1 MKKLIV
7 FCLGVL
13 LASSVFATVVGSK
26 HDLSLNAWSG
36 LEICVVCH
44 TPHNATT
51 PQIVPLWNHVASV
64 GAPGWSPYVDTGDNT
79 LNSAPGQPQGCSIAC
94 LSCHD
99 GTVAVD
105 AFGGAAA
112 PSVMIGSFGT
122 GSADITTVLTDDH
135 PISFTYDGALATA
148 DGELHNPT
156 STASG
161 LPAGGNIDADMLK
174 GVGNDQ
180 LECCSCHDV
189 HNTTCPTCPSLLVKL
204 NAGAGFESDLCLTC
218 HNK

>member
-13 LASSVFATVVGSK
+13 LASSVFAQIKGSV
-26 HDLSLNAWSG
+26 HDLSSNGWTG
-36 LEICVVCH
+36 TRICVVCH
-44 TPHNATT
+44 TPHNALT
-51 PQIVPLWNHVASV
+51 PQIVPLWNHDASN
-64 GAPGWSPYVDTGDNT
+64 GAPGWTPYVDTGDNT
-79 LNSAPGQPQGCSIAC
+79 LNSSPGQPQGCSIAC

-99 GTVAVD
+99 GTVALD
-105 AFGGAAA
+105 SFGGSSA
-112 PSVMIGSFGT
+112 GT
-122 GSADITTVLTDDH
+122 NYIVSTADVTTVLTDDH

-148 DGELHNPT
+148 DGELHDPT
-156 STASG
+156 ATASG
-161 LPAGGNIDADMLK
+161 LPAGGDIDEDMLK
-174 GVGNDQ
+174 GIGNDQ

-204 NAGAGFESDLCLTC
+204 NSGAGNESALCLTC